1 MKRSIIKSKKKSY
14 NLFLE
19 RVIPNDKQILRLFKS
34 LEGRSHSISHKEM
47 PKYPSHKKFVQNNPY
62 RVWYLVNLN
71 NIFVA
76 DLYVQND
83 NSIGLNNFENL
94 EVGVIREILS
104 ILFIEIAPLKA
115 IPSKRFGKFFFRIS
129 ADNSILQKKIVS
141 LGYFSSEYTYVPSD

>member
-62 RVWYLVNLN
+62 RAWYLVNLN
-71 NIFVA
+71 NIFDQYYWETNLVPMPGK
-76 DLYVQND
+76 NFI
-83 NSIGLNNFENL
+83 IGY
-94 EVGVIREILS
+94 R
-104 ILFIEIAPLKA
+104 
-115 IPSKRFGKFFFRIS
+115 
-129 ADNSILQKKIVS
+129 
-141 LGYFSSEYTYVPSD
+141 SSF